1 MSKCHYKKYL
11 KNKLHTLK
19 ENENMTKYIHLF
31 HALIEQL
38 WIASVPI
45 PNDEVVLSLMWNMP
59 QNSRNIISFMNKQQW
74 LSLYGICKL
83 KWTTFG
89 IASSIFLA
97 PLWVRIFPK
106 SNCY

>member
-1 MSKCHYKKYL
+1 MSKCHYKKYF

-38 WIASVPI
+38 WVASVPI

-59 QNSRNIISFMNKQQW
+59 QSSRNIISFMNKQQW
-74 LSLYGICKL
+74 LSL
-83 KWTTFG
+83 
-89 IASSIFLA
+89 
-97 PLWVRIFPK
+97 
-106 SNCY
+106 